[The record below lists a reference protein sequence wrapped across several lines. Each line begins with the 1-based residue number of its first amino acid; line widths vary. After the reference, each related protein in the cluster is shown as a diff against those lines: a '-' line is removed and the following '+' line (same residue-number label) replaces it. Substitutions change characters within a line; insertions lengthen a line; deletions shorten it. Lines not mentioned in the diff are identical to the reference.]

1 MSRWKRLIL
10 IPTQLNDLSD
20 TPLWLNIEIF
30 LDFYFWISKGK
41 QLGSKLLL
49 NINGD
54 LFVVN
59 MNLSGYQGIYRYI
72 YVYKLKYLNIDQN
85 ICGITT
91 MPAVQT
97 NANWTKWPVCCF
109 TLTIESNNYAGN
121 YPFPAFCL
129 ASVTKHIIVK
139 IFGYGLRF
147 KNLFQNNCL
156 NIQQMLPTAT

>member
-1 MSRWKRLIL
+1 MKNVQTWGNRRITEQTERWKENNLLQNYYWIL
-10 IPTQLNDLSD
+10 TM
-20 TPLWLNIEIF
+20 TCF
-30 LDFYFWISKGK
+30 K
-41 QLGSKLLL
+41 QA
-49 NINGD
+49 
-54 LFVVN
+54 VCY